1 MDWSAL
7 IKAVWS
13 VALLVIGAGLQK
25 LLERKPHVTYYV
37 GPWSAFVGSSPTTFH
52 THWIVIKNLGKKSA
66 TDVRVR
72 HELRTETF
80 YVIPQIPHSDP
91 DMPGGGFEI
100 VFPRLVPQEEVAISY
115 MHSQPFNNFR
125 GQITHA
131 DGSAVEAAAILRP
144 GYPAWLTSLV
154 VLLALV
160 GLIAILFVAIVVGS
174 RAVGWNG

>member
-1 MDWSAL
+1 MTMDWSAL

-91 DMPGGGFEI
+91 DMPAEDLRSF
-100 VFPRLVPQEEVAISY
+100 
-115 MHSQPFNNFR
+115 FR
-125 GQITHA
+125 
-131 DGSAVEAAAILRP
+131 VWCRRRKLP
-144 GYPAWLTSLV
+144 
-154 VLLALV
+154 
-160 GLIAILFVAIVVGS
+160 S
-174 RAVGWNG
+174 RICTRSP